1 MSFSFDPGQ
10 TGRPQEFSVSSLA
23 ALPMTVAQAGQSV
36 RVHSVRADEQQTQ
49 RLRELGI
56 LEGRTIRVITN
67 NDPLICQI
75 GECRFGVCRRLARF
89 IFVEPERRSA

>member
-1 MSFSFDPGQ
+1 
-10 TGRPQEFSVSSLA
+10 VSILA
-23 ALPMTVAQAGQSV
+23 AHPMTAAQAGQEVRVRSV
-36 RVHSVRADEQQTQ
+36 RTDEQQAQ

-67 NDPLICQI
+67 QDPLICQV

-89 IFVEPERRSA
+89 IFVELVRRSA

>member
-1 MSFSFDPGQ
+1 
-10 TGRPQEFSVSSLA
+10 VSILS
-23 ALPMTVAQAGQSV
+23 ALPMTVAQVGQEV
-36 RVHSVRADEQQTQ
+36 RVHSVRTDEQQAQ

-56 LEGRTIRVITN
+56 LEGRTIRVIAN

-89 IFVEPERRSA
+89 ILVEPVRRSA